1 MEVANIIRVLIDKR
15 MKEMALTGSEEKQL
29 TDWLNESPANQT
41 LYDSFMN
48 PVSLQ
53 QSLQDYHAIITSTTI
68 PSVDTIIS
76 EPATIVPLPVVKRKR
91 YWLVAASLTL
101 LISVS
106 GYLYFSNRTDDK
118 PTAGIVTIPTQSM
131 ETPGGNKALLT
142 LADGSRIVLDNA
154 QNGAIAYQSG
164 ISVQKK
170 QDGQLIYVAS
180 QQSPGSPSY
189 ATNTISTPRGGQYEV
204 RLPDGTSVWLNAAS
218 SITFPIAF
226 SDKDRTV
233 TISGEAYFEVAKNAA
248 KPFIVKIA
256 GAHGKDASITV
267 LGTHFNVN
275 AYPEEAG
282 IVTTLLEG
290 SVEVTKGANSSRLK
304 PGQAANINE
313 QGALKVIKQV
323 NTDQAIAWKNGSFVF
338 AHQDI
343 ATIMRAIGRWYDVDI
358 KIKGGA
364 SSDTYYG
371 EISRSKQLRDVLHM
385 LEQYEIGFE
394 LDTNKRRIIVK
405 P

>member
-1 MEVANIIRVLIDKR
+1 MEVTDVISALIYKR
-15 MKEMALTGSEEKQL
+15 MNGMALTGSEEKQL
-29 TDWLNESPANQT
+29 TDWLIESPANQT

-48 PVSLQ
+48 PASFK
-53 QSLQDYHAIITSTTI
+53 QSLKDYHSTIASTTI
-68 PSVDTIIS
+68 PPVDVIIS
-76 EPATIVPLPVVKRKR
+76 EPSAIIPLPVVKRKR

-106 GYLYFSNRTDDK
+106 GYLYLSNQAADK
-118 PTAGIVTIPTQSM
+118 PTASIVTPSRSI

-142 LADGSRIVLDNA
+142 LADGSRIVLDSV
-154 QNGAIAYQSG
+154 QIGAIAEQAG

-180 QQSPGSPSY
+180 QHSSASPSY
-189 ATNTISTPRGGQYEV
+189 ANNTISTPRGGQYEV
-204 RLPDGTSVWLNAAS
+204 RLPDGTNVWLNAAS
-218 SITFPIAF
+218 SITFPVAF

-256 GAHGKDASITV
+256 GAHGQDASITV

-275 AYPEEAG
+275 AYPEETG

-290 SVEVTKGANSSRLK
+290 SVEVVKGTNSSRLK

-323 NTDQAIAWKNGSFVF
+323 NPDQAIAWKNGSFVF
-338 AHQDI
+338 ANQNI
-343 ATIMRAIGRWYDVDI
+343 GTIMRQIGRWYDLDVEI
-358 KIKGGA
+358 KGA
-364 SSDTYYG
+364 SSETFYG
-371 EISRSKQLRDVLHM
+371 EISRSKQLRDVLFL
-385 LEQYEIGFE
+385 LEQYDVSFE
-394 LDTNKRRIIVK
+394 LDTIKRRIIVK